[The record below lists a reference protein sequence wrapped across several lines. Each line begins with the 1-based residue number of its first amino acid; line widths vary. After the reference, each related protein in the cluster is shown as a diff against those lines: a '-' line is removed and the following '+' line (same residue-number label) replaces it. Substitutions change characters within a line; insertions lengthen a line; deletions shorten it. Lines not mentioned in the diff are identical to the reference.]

1 MNTVTILKHD
11 PSLIFPYTHIQDG
24 NELFDNAEDRMN
36 FSMLLESVKEPI
48 HPTEVFDMIVGTST
62 GALISFALVG
72 GNHDNGVRQPMTV
85 EEVIDMYRIATPR
98 IFQTSSKLQKILNW
112 ITNKLAGVPIYPYG
126 QEGIGSLLDE
136 YYGSTT

>member
-1 MNTVTILKHD
+1 MGTQIHYFLNEYIW
-11 PSLIFPYTHIQDG
+11 IF
-24 NELFDNAEDRMN
+24 L
-36 FSMLLESVKEPI
+36 
-48 HPTEVFDMIVGTST
+48 
-62 GALISFALVG
+62 
-72 GNHDNGVRQPMTV
+72 GVRQPMTV

-136 YYGSTT
+136 YYGSTTLKDFEGLSNFKIVGF